1 VWIVNRGHC
10 SVRLMSK
17 LVGNTNIV
25 IRASKLE
32 RRRRSSERSRES
44 IDRHSY
50 FRNVAEARY
59 VLRKIF
65 RIIEEQAKPA
75 EIDSLARQALIQ
87 IYGSPRSALR
97 VKEIAARLDITPAFA
112 SSLVK
117 SLVQRR
123 YAVRNHSEKDRREI
137 WVEITEA
144 GKRMLHDLDDRVQI
158 HVDYFN
164 RQLTSEQREAALAI
178 LMFYVGVSLVD

>member
-1 VWIVNRGHC
+1 
-10 SVRLMSK
+10 M
-17 LVGNTNIV
+17 V

-32 RRRRSSERSRES
+32 RRRRSTERSRES
-44 IDRHSY
+44 GDRHDY

-75 EIDSLARQALIQ
+75 EIDSMARQALIQ
-87 IYGSPRSALR
+87 IYGSANCALR
-97 VKEIAARLDITPAFA
+97 IKEIAERLDITPAFA

-117 SLVQRR
+117 VLVERR
-123 YAVRNHSEKDRREI
+123 YAVRKFSEGDRRAI
-137 WVEITEA
+137 SVEITES
-144 GKRMLHDLDDRVQI
+144 GKHMLDELDRRVQI
-158 HVDYFN
+158 HVEYFN
-164 RQLTSEQREAALAI
+164 RQLAPEQREAALAI

>member
-1 VWIVNRGHC
+1 MIMRPNE
-10 SVRLMSK
+10 K
-17 LVGNTNIV
+17 TV

-32 RRRRSSERSRES
+32 RRRRSTERARES
-44 IDRHSY
+44 GDRHSY

-75 EIDSLARQALIQ
+75 DVDSMARQALIQ
-87 IYGSPRSALR
+87 IYGSPKSALR
-97 VKEIAARLDITPAFA
+97 IKEVAKRLDITPAFA

-117 SLVQRR
+117 TLVKKK
-123 YAVRNHSEKDRREI
+123 YAVRKRSEDDQRAI
-137 WVEITEA
+137 WVEATES
-144 GKRMLHDLDDRVQI
+144 GKKMLHDLDSRVQV

-164 RQLTSEQREAALAI
+164 RQLAPEQREAALAI